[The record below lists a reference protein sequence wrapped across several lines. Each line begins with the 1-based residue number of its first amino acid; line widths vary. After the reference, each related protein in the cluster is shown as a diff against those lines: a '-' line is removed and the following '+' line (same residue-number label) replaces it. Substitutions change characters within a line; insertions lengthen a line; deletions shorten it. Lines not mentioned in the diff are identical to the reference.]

1 MTPVLN
7 ALLLPHDTHQIL
19 TLARVLDALRCAVR
33 GLGTYYSDTAQ
44 PASAASSGSGSVA
57 VAGTGQPALPP
68 VRHEQDECFLPYP
81 LREEGRFSECS
92 PLQAGS
98 AVYRAVDRNTGR
110 RVVIKCVFQP
120 YGEDV
125 HEAWAAA
132 GAAPQL
138 LELCTYPGGMQVV
151 VMEDCAPEEGWVML
165 ADLQGPEA
173 RAGCKA
179 AQQAL
184 QRVHE
189 QAAGKVHGDMRVANT
204 MVNLRDGNCSV
215 RFIDFEVCMC
225 GSKGEVRRGT
235 LTGL

>member
-1 MTPVLN
+1 
-7 ALLLPHDTHQIL
+7 
-19 TLARVLDALRCAVR
+19 
-33 GLGTYYSDTAQ
+33 
-44 PASAASSGSGSVA
+44 
-57 VAGTGQPALPP
+57 
-68 VRHEQDECFLPYP
+68 
-81 LREEGRFSECS
+81 
-92 PLQAGS
+92 
-98 AVYRAVDRNTGR
+98 
-110 RVVIKCVFQP
+110 
-120 YGEDV
+120 
-125 HEAWAAA
+125 
-132 GAAPQL
+132 
-138 LELCTYPGGMQVV
+138 
-151 VMEDCAPEEGWVML
+151 ML

-189 QAAGKVHGDMRVANT
+189 QAAGKVHGDTRVANT